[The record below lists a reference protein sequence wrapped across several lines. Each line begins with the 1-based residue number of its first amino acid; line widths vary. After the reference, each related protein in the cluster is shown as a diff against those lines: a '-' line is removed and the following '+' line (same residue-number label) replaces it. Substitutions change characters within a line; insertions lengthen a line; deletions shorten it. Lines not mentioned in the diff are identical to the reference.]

1 MSLSLSDLVNDRRTI
16 TVEYLDHKVTVTY
29 KPSTY
34 TGEVASQLGVMPT
47 WEFVVKIVEEWDVL
61 DGDTPV
67 AINEANVNALPI
79 RFLRIVTAGILED
92 VSLGEAE
99 SS

>member
-1 MSLSLSDLVNDRRTI
+1 MSLSLADLVNDRRTI
-16 TVEYLDHKVTVTY
+16 TVDYLDHQVKVVY
-29 KPSTY
+29 KPSAY
-34 TGEVASQLGVMPT
+34 TGEVAMQLGVMST
-47 WEFVVKIVEEWDVL
+47 WEFVVKVVESWDVL

-67 AINEANVNALPI
+67 AINEANVNGLPI
-79 RFLRIVTAGILED
+79 RFLRMVASSIIED